1 MNEKEY
7 LEEIKGRDGIIS
19 KLIDRRDLLLK
30 ENTDLKANLE
40 MAKGWHSGEVDLN
53 DKLMKENT
61 DLKKSRDLM
70 RKWLASAEVEIADLK
85 AQLKHAKDQWLAK
98 CTELHNIKELLDKDR
113 IIEICR
119 NIFLT
124 NRLSI
129 FFSHETKFKTEKDIY
144 EAIASEIRGE

>member
-1 MNEKEY
+1 MLKDNDPPVVKRLIRENTDKLCEN
-7 LEEIKGRDGIIS
+7 IK
-19 KLIDRRDLLLK
+19 LQK
-30 ENTDLKANLE
+30 ENT
-40 MAKGWHSGEVDLN
+40 
-53 DKLMKENT
+53 
-61 DLKKSRDLM
+61 
-70 RKWLASAEVEIADLK
+70 DLK
-85 AQLKHAKDQWLAK
+85 AQLKHAKHQWLAK
-98 CTELHNIKELLDKDR
+98 CTELHDIKELLDKDK